1 MTESYIATV
10 NDSIANLKNVCV
22 NNLIQWYPQLSEH
35 RENLIKGSWSDIVGV
50 VYRMIATT
58 EVKSVEGRI
67 LQHNVFEDAYHANFA
82 VMAKLEQMDD
92 VNGLL
97 SLGKEDNKEAFEF
110 YNNAFT
116 PASEYAKSLLDVRK
130 YPMRDE
136 YIILSGGK
144 TYSGGLPVF
153 SEDKKKYNNGL
164 PASVRRITPRA
175 MEVSA
180 VSKDSDALKFNDTLC
195 YVNGGMAVI
204 KLVPELPNSAMLY
217 ATQNKIKVY

>member
-10 NDSIANLKNVCV
+10 NSNIANLKEVCV
-22 NNLIQWYPQLSEH
+22 NNLLQWCPQLSEH
-35 RENLIKGSWSDIVGV
+35 QENLIKGSWADIIGV

-58 EVKSVEGRI
+58 EIKSVEGRI
-67 LQHNVFEDAYHANFA
+67 LEHNVFEDAYHANFA

-97 SLGKEDNKEAFEF
+97 SLGKEDPQNKEAFVF
-110 YNNAFT
+110 YKKAFG

-136 YIILSGGK
+136 YFILSSG
-144 TYSGGLPVF
+144 TNYSGGMPVY
-153 SEDKKKYNNGL
+153 SEKKYNNCL
-164 PASVRRITPRA
+164 PAGVRRITPRA

-180 VSKDSDALKFNDTLC
+180 VSKDSDVLKFDDTLC

-217 ATQNKIKVY
+217 ATQNRIKVY